1 MGRQRTAVVAGFNP
15 LSATTSTFDLTCW
28 ASAAQLLNTGPG
40 SGFVNANIGTYSSAH
55 EHTIRVQLDETS
67 TCITF
72 AGCCQTASFAVN
84 FGSFKI
90 FYSTIVNA
98 NQVTGAGIT
107 DGTLL
112 LAGTI
117 LAQAGGGFDVI
128 AGGNATLQSTV
139 DFTNNTHINPNLA
152 SSTATTTLQMGATQT
167 GWVAPTRLPG
177 AAGGMAALPGNAILL
192 QADANQ
198 GFKSVPEPGT
208 IALAGSAL
216 LGLGL
221 GLSRRAA
228 KRA

>member
-1 MGRQRTAVVAGFNP
+1 M
-15 LSATTSTFDLTCW
+15 
-28 ASAAQLLNTGPG
+28 
-40 SGFVNANIGTYSSAH
+40 
-55 EHTIRVQLDETS
+55 
-67 TCITF
+67 
-72 AGCCQTASFAVN
+72 
-84 FGSFKI
+84 
-90 FYSTIVNA
+90 
-98 NQVTGAGIT
+98 
-107 DGTLL
+107 
-112 LAGTI
+112 
-117 LAQAGGGFDVI
+117 I

-139 DFTNNTHINPNLA
+139 DFTNNTCINPNLA

-208 IALAGSAL
+208 IALAGLAL
-216 LGLGL
+216 LGL